1 MVPFLLLVLAAIWST
16 VSAVP
21 SITALG
27 SKFFTSEGN
36 QFFIKGVAY
45 QLIEDDPLV
54 NTTQCQLDASL
65 MKELGAN
72 AIRVYHVD
80 ASADHTG
87 CMNAFANAGIYLFV
101 DLDSFKTYIRYDDTP
116 SWTQNKSDSYRAVM
130 DNFQQFDNTAGFF
143 VGNEVLNVLTD
154 ASSAPYLLAAAA
166 DLKAYRDAKGYRKIP
181 IGYSATDTAILRP
194 MLQDYLVCRPNVTE
208 RLDFFSLNS
217 YEWCGSTPDFNTSGY
232 SGLQASAE
240 NYPIPIWLS
249 EDGCNTVPPRTFND
263 QAAIFGPEMVDTWS
277 GAMIYEWIQEMNQ
290 YGLVSY
296 GPALGPE
303 VQEGSSI
310 IQGFTRQGVPTPV
323 QPDFS
328 NLQQQWKSLNPT
340 GVKSA
345 DYAAT
350 MTTSVPACPSS
361 TAGGWTIDPSAPLPT
376 VGAAGV
382 STGMPSGVPKGSIT
396 ITHPVT
402 QASSTYSSTVTGAS
416 STTSSASAASSSS
429 AAGRTV
435 TNTPSANGSG
445 LFGMVIALVTVGA
458 GVMIWL

>member
-1 MVPFLLLVLAAIWST
+1 V
-16 VSAVP
+16 
-21 SITALG
+21 
-27 SKFFTSEGN
+27 
-36 QFFIKGVAY
+36 
-45 QLIEDDPLV
+45 
-54 NTTQCQLDASL
+54 
-65 MKELGAN
+65 
-72 AIRVYHVD
+72 
-80 ASADHTG
+80 
-87 CMNAFANAGIYLFV
+87 
-101 DLDSFKTYIRYDDTP
+101 
-116 SWTQNKSDSYRAVM
+116 
-130 DNFQQFDNTAGFF
+130 
-143 VGNEVLNVLTD
+143 TD

-310 IQGFTRQGVPTPV
+310 IQG
-323 QPDFS
+323 
-328 NLQQQWKSLNPT
+328 
-340 GVKSA
+340 
-345 DYAAT
+345 Y
-350 MTTSVPACPSS
+350 
-361 TAGGWTIDPSAPLPT
+361 
-376 VGAAGV
+376 
-382 STGMPSGVPKGSIT
+382 
-396 ITHPVT
+396 
-402 QASSTYSSTVTGAS
+402 
-416 STTSSASAASSSS
+416 
-429 AAGRTV
+429 
-435 TNTPSANGSG
+435 
-445 LFGMVIALVTVGA
+445 
-458 GVMIWL
+458 